1 MEEKKIVQ
9 IQYLE
14 VEQQSALSQSDFD
27 LLEEAK
33 AALKNAYAPYSNF
46 LVSAAAR
53 LVNGKILTGTNQ
65 ENASFPVGLCAERVL
80 LSAISSIYPGVA
92 IESIA
97 ITYQPQN
104 GNSQVPI
111 SPCGVCRQALNE
123 YEIRLN
129 QPIRLILGGLTGPVW
144 IFDKCSELLPFG
156 FNGTHL
162 KK

>member
-9 IQYLE
+9 IEYVE
-14 VEQQSALSQSDFD
+14 VEDQSALSQED
-27 LLEEAK
+27 LQLLDLAK
-33 AALKNAYAPYSNF
+33 SALKNAYAPYSHF

-53 LVNGKILTGTNQ
+53 LANGQILTGTNQ

-80 LSAISSIYPGVA
+80 LSAISAIHPGVP

-104 GNSQVPI
+104 GTSYEPI

-123 YEIRLN
+123 YEIRLK
-129 QPIRLILGGLTGPVW
+129 QPIRLILGGISGPAW
-144 IFDKCSELLPFG
+144 IFDSCSHLLPFG
-156 FNGTHL
+156 FNGSHL
-162 KK
+162 NK